1 MISKVKNILSISS
14 LKVIKQ
20 KTTQPYMNPY
30 LAGIGLGIVLLLAF
44 VIMGRGLGASG
55 GFTSILTTGV
65 NAVSSEY
72 ATQNEMYSSYIG
84 DGERSPLTDWL
95 VFELIG
101 VIIGGFISGVFAG
114 RIKSSVERGPRIS
127 SKGRLVLA
135 VVGGTLMGFAA
146 KMARGCTSGQALTG
160 GALMSVG
167 SWIFMIAIFIGA
179 YAFAYFIRRQWI

>member
-1 MISKVKNILSISS
+1 MTSIVKRLSLISARRAVKE
-14 LKVIKQ
+14 
-20 KTTQPYMNPY
+20 KTAQPYLNPY

-55 GFTSILTTGV
+55 GFTSMLTAGV
-65 NAVSSEY
+65 NSVAPEY
-72 ATQNEMYSSYIG
+72 ANQNEMYSSYIG

-101 VIIGGFISGVFAG
+101 VVIGGFISGIFAG
-114 RIKSSVERGPRIS
+114 RIKRSVERGPRIS
-127 SKGRLVLA
+127 SKGRLALA
-135 VVGGTLMGFAA
+135 FIGGTLMGFAA

-179 YAFAYFIRRQWI
+179 YAFAYFMRRQWI